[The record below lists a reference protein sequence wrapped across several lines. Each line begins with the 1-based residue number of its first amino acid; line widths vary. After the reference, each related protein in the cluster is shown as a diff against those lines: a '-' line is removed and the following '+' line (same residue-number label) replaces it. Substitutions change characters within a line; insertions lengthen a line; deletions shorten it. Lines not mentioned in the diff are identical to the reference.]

1 MKFREVFLATINN
14 ENTYNLYESLFA
26 KMIELEKVLNK
37 NIEDIET
44 KEEFILLLNHCIDKG
59 TYNSINSRWS
69 LLKKYYDFIGNK
81 NIKLITKKDLNKIIE
96 VNKEYEEKRYIYKED
111 LIKLVS
117 KLENYSDKALLF
129 LARNGIGMKFEA
141 EDLVKLKV
149 KDIDFKRNM
158 IYNKKIDDYTMYLV
172 KRATEEKEY
181 VALGSYEKI
190 IVYNMDS
197 EYLFKTR
204 RTKWT
209 NDGLSHLKISG
220 MRGRLQKIKEE
231 LNDNT
236 IILSNLTLSY
246 VVDKVIEHQH
256 KIERNLTQ
264 SELRDYLRYEF
275 GITKNVYDIRNMTKQ
290 KAKFN

>member
-1 MKFREVFLATINN
+1 MKCREIFLATINN
-14 ENTYNLYESLFA
+14 ENTYNMYEGLFT
-26 KMIELEKVLNK
+26 KMTELEKVLNK

-44 KEEFILLLNHCIDKG
+44 KEEFTLLLNHCIDKG
-59 TYNSINSRWS
+59 TYNSINSKWS
-69 LLKKYYDFIGNK
+69 LLKRYYDFIGNK

-96 VNKEYEEKRYIYKED
+96 INKEYEEKRYIYKED

-209 NDGLSHLKISG
+209 NDGLSPLKISG

-236 IILSNLTLSY
+236 IILSNLTLSH

-264 SELRDYLRYEF
+264 SELRDYLKYEF

>member
-1 MKFREVFLATINN
+1 M
-14 ENTYNLYESLFA
+14 
-26 KMIELEKVLNK
+26 
-37 NIEDIET
+37 
-44 KEEFILLLNHCIDKG
+44 
-59 TYNSINSRWS
+59 
-69 LLKKYYDFIGNK
+69 
-81 NIKLITKKDLNKIIE
+81 
-96 VNKEYEEKRYIYKED
+96 
-111 LIKLVS
+111 
-117 KLENYSDKALLF
+117 ENYSDKALLF

-158 IYNKKIDDYTMYLV
+158 IYNKRIDDYTMYLV

-264 SELRDYLRYEF
+264 SELRDYLKYEF

-290 KAKFN
+290 KANN

>member
-1 MKFREVFLATINN
+1 MKYREVFLATINN
-14 ENTYNLYESLFA
+14 ENTYNMYEGLFA

-37 NIEDIET
+37 NIEEIET
-44 KEEFILLLNHCIDKG
+44 KEEFTLLLNHCIDKG
-59 TYNSINSRWS
+59 TYNSINSKWS
-69 LLKKYYDFIGNK
+69 LLKRYYDFIGNK

-96 VNKEYEEKRYIYKED
+96 INKEYEEKRYIYKED

-197 EYLFKTR
+197 
-204 RTKWT
+204 
-209 NDGLSHLKISG
+209 
-220 MRGRLQKIKEE
+220 
-231 LNDNT
+231 
-236 IILSNLTLSY
+236 
-246 VVDKVIEHQH
+246 
-256 KIERNLTQ
+256 
-264 SELRDYLRYEF
+264 
-275 GITKNVYDIRNMTKQ
+275 
-290 KAKFN
+290 